1 MQRPPT
7 TNGRGPTSPGAVP
20 GLGGARPARLTPR
33 RTGPRALQGLPVP
46 REPVRSGRRGAWLLA
61 AVAVLGA
68 SIAGAGALSLGRD
81 GAPPAGPLA
90 VRNADIRFFEARA
103 GRDPL
108 SAADRA
114 QVAGLYLQRA
124 RDTGDMD
131 DYGRAQVWAESS
143 LAIRR
148 DRNGKAQLVLAS
160 SLLARHRF
168 PEALAAAGDLV
179 SRDPNEPAY
188 VGLLGELELEMG
200 DYEEARRVFQS
211 LDPWRANLAVA
222 PRLARW
228 AEIEGYPDVAR
239 RLLNEALARATEQ
252 SDLPAE
258 QHAWFALRVGDFEL
272 RQGRFP
278 AARAALERGLAVA
291 PRDGRL
297 HAAMA
302 RLEAASQRWKRA
314 RRYAREAV
322 RLAAD
327 PATLSL
333 LGDVEAAL
341 GHRAA
346 AESAYAAVESL
357 AAERPEPFNRQWT
370 LHRLDHGRH
379 LGETVALL
387 RREIAVRGDVYGYDQ
402 LAWGLYRTGALADA
416 RAASDAALRMGT
428 QDPMLFFHAGMIAR
442 ALGDTSAARRDLA
455 HALELN
461 PHFHHWFADT
471 ARAALD
477 SLDVE
482 RR

>member
-1 MQRPPT
+1 MR
-7 TNGRGPTSPGAVP
+7 RGMFAVGISVAGIAVIVAGAVALGVP
-20 GLGGARPARLTPR
+20 GGGAAP
-33 RTGPRALQGLPVP
+33 
-46 REPVRSGRRGAWLLA
+46 
-61 AVAVLGA
+61 
-68 SIAGAGALSLGRD
+68 LSDER
-81 GAPPAGPLA
+81 A
-90 VRNADIRFFEARA
+90 VRNADIRFHANRA
-103 GRDPL
+103 ARDPL

-124 RDTGDMD
+124 RETGNAD
-131 DYGRAQVWAESS
+131 DYGWAQAWAESS

-179 SRDPNEPAY
+179 SRDPEEPAY
-188 VGLLGELELEMG
+188 LGLLGELELEMG

-211 LDPWRANLAVA
+211 LDPWRTHLAVA

-239 RLLNEALARATEQ
+239 RLLNGALARALGQ

-258 QHAWFALRVGDFEL
+258 QLAWFSLRVGDFEL

-278 AARAALERGLAVA
+278 AARSALERGLAAA
-291 PRDGRL
+291 PQDGRL
-297 HAAMA
+297 LAAMA
-302 RLEAASQRWKRA
+302 RLEAAGRKWKRA
-314 RRYAREAV
+314 RRYAVEAV

-346 AESAYAAVESL
+346 AESAYAAVEAL

-379 LGETVALL
+379 LEETVALL
-387 RREIAVRGDVYGYDQ
+387 RREIAVRRDVYGYDQ
-402 LAWGLYRTGALADA
+402 LAWVLFRTGAVEAA
-416 RAASDAALRMGT
+416 RAASDSALRMGT

-442 ALGDTSAARRDLA
+442 AMGDSAAARRDLA

-461 PHFHHWFADT
+461 PRFHHWFADT
-471 ARAALD
+471 ARAVLGTLEGKAPGGGPGGGG
-477 SLDVE
+477 
-482 RR
+482 R